1 MKRILL
7 TLAILL
13 VPVLALAQP
22 KQKEIVKTG
31 WNIGLLP
38 AFRYDNDL
46 GFQLGALSQLY
57 HYGDGSDYPNYR
69 HKVMAVASVYS
80 RGAKQF
86 SLDYDSKHLLRN
98 MRVTAHAE
106 YMDNPL
112 HGFYGFNG
120 AVAPY
125 YADLDRRKA
134 ADGQD
139 GIAFYANAQHQL
151 TASLDLQ
158 GRMADHLTWIGGV
171 RYAWQDYKEGLQ
183 GRFRKRVRRDAV
195 AVPPICGERADFG
208 VGDLGPP
215 GRTQGWRGL

>member
-7 TLAILL
+7 FLAILL
-13 VPVLALAQP
+13 VPVLAPAQSN
-22 KQKEIVKTG
+22 KKEIVKTG
-31 WNIGLLP
+31 WNMGLLP

-46 GFQLGALSQLY
+46 GFQFGALSQFY

-69 HKVMAVASVYS
+69 HKVMVVASVYS

-86 SLDYDSKHLLRN
+86 SLDYDSKHLLRD

-134 ADGQD
+134 ADARTESPSMPMPS
-139 GIAFYANAQHQL
+139 I
-151 TASLDLQ
+151 SLPL
-158 GRMADHLTWIGGV
+158 RWTFRGG
-171 RYAWQDYKEGLQ
+171 W
-183 GRFRKRVRRDAV
+183 
-195 AVPPICGERADFG
+195 PTI
-208 VGDLGPP
+208 
-215 GRTQGWRGL
+215 